1 MSPSQGQRKLTAIL
15 SADVVG
21 YSRLMGE
28 DEQATVDTLKQYQQ
42 AIGRVIDRHMGRIVD
57 APGDNI
63 LAEFP
68 SAVEAVNGAV
78 EIQKVLE
85 GRNLE
90 LPSERRMEFRIGVNL
105 GDVIEDDSGII
116 FGDGVNI
123 AARMEALA
131 EPGGICI
138 SSPVYDAVEGKVHFG
153 YDFLGEQHV
162 KNITKPVS
170 VYRVRANDLVAPV
183 HSAIRFAGWH
193 IAVAAL
199 VVGLLVGAIALWLS
213 FESPQPQQPQ
223 QPGALAPIAAESAVA
238 ITPPSLPGSYLL
250 VGQLVDQSGI
260 ASGTGR
266 IYGQAMI
273 DASNWIN
280 ANGGVNGRLIDL
292 DTVDTSYLVPRALEG
307 YRKWKTQNVL
317 AIHGWSTPSTE
328 ALVSA
333 VAEDE
338 IPYFSASYAAS
349 LTDPT
354 GRGAGG
360 RAAPYNFFYGPSYSD
375 ACRGLVQWASEDWKA
390 SGNSRVPRFVHMG
403 ENHPYPNA
411 PKKAC
416 QAYATELGFEV
427 LPVIAMPMNPGDF
440 SAQCDQLK
448 TQGADYAY
456 LANTTAS
463 VSVLLSTCRALEV
476 ETQFMVN
483 IWGFDENV
491 MKTAGAAADGV
502 VWVMGAAKWGDDVPG
517 MYTVQEVSKMS
528 DPSGQAYRPVHYIR
542 GVCSMFLIKEAMEW
556 ADRNGGISG
565 ANIRQGIYQHKD
577 WVPVGLEGVCS
588 PATWTPEDHRGVTR
602 VLIYRSHIKGP
613 TEADVAE
620 LVAQGIIR
628 MEHVFSVDIPRR
640 PEWLGL

>member
-1 MSPSQGQRKLTAIL
+1 MSQSQGQRKLAAIL

-28 DEQATVDTLKQYQQ
+28 DERATIDTLKEYQQ
-42 AIGRVIDRHMGRIVD
+42 AIGRVIERHMGRIVD

-90 LPSERRMEFRIGVNL
+90 LPTDRRMEFRIGVNL
-105 GDVIEDDSGII
+105 GDVIEDDSGTI

-138 SSPVYDAVEGKVHFG
+138 SSSVYDAVEGKVHFG

-162 KNITKPVS
+162 KNIAKPVS
-170 VYRVRANDLVAPV
+170 VYRVRANDQHTTDSPGTSRPRWLLPALGTL
-183 HSAIRFAGWH
+183 SGLAAG
-193 IAVAAL
+193 A
-199 VVGLLVGAIALWLS
+199 LLVWLLLPATPT
-213 FESPQPQQPQ
+213 EAPTPAPAPTAAPPPVQPSP
-223 QPGALAPIAAESAVA
+223 
-238 ITPPSLPGSYLL
+238 YLL

-292 DTVDTSYLVPRALEG
+292 DTIDTSYLVPRALEG
-307 YRKWKTQNVL
+307 YRKWKTQQVL

-328 ALVSA
+328 ALIGA

-375 ACRGLVQWASEDWKA
+375 ACRGLLQWAKDDWTA
-390 SGNSRVPRFVHMG
+390 RGNSTAPRFVHMG

-411 PKKAC
+411 PKNAC
-416 QAYATELGFEV
+416 QAYARELGFEV
-427 LPVIAMPMNPGDF
+427 LPVIAVSMAPDNF
-440 SAQCDQLK
+440 SAQCERLN
-448 TQGADYAY
+448 TERADYAY

-463 VSVLLSTCRALEV
+463 VSVLLTQCQALQV
-476 ETQFMVN
+476 HTQFMVN

-491 MKTAGAAADGV
+491 MQAAGSAADGV

-528 DPSGQAYRPVHYIR
+528 DPSGQTYRPVHYIR

-565 ANIRQGIYQHKD
+565 ANIRQGIYQHRD
-577 WVPVGLEGVCS
+577 WVPAGLEGVCS
-588 PATWTPEDHRGVTR
+588 PASWTPDDHRGVTR
-602 VLIYRSHIKGP
+602 VLIYRSHVTGP
-613 TEADVAE
+613 TEADVGE

-628 MEHVFSVDIPRR
+628 MERVYSTDIPRR

>member
-1 MSPSQGQRKLTAIL
+1 MSQPQGQRKLAAIL

-28 DEQATVDTLKQYQQ
+28 DEQATIQTLKEYQQ
-42 AIGRVIDRHMGRIVD
+42 AIGRVIERHQGRIVD

-85 GRNLE
+85 GRNFE
-90 LPSERRMEFRIGVNL
+90 LPTERRMEFRIGVNL

-138 SSPVYDAVEGKVHFG
+138 SSSVYDAVEGKVHFG

-162 KNITKPVS
+162 KNIAKPIN
-170 VYRVRANDLVAPV
+170 VYRVRASDQQPPRVTRVPAWLLATFG
-183 HSAIRFAGWH
+183 ALAGVS
-193 IAVAAL
+193 IGAL
-199 VVGLLVGAIALWLS
+199 VVWLA
-213 FESPQPQQPQ
+213 FSPSPAELPAPTPAPAAATAPAE
-223 QPGALAPIAAESAVA
+223 PGEASP
-238 ITPPSLPGSYLL
+238 YLL
-250 VGQLVDQSGI
+250 IGQLVDQSGI
-260 ASGTGR
+260 ASGSGR

-280 ANGGVNGRLIDL
+280 ANGGINGRLIDL

-354 GRGAGG
+354 GRGSGG

-375 ACRGLVQWASEDWKA
+375 ACRGLAQWASEDWKA
-390 SGNSRVPRFVHMG
+390 RGNTTAARFVHMG

-416 QAYATELGFEV
+416 QAYAEELGFEV
-427 LPVIAMPMNPGDF
+427 LPVIAVSMTPDDF
-440 SAQCDQLK
+440 SAQCEQLK
-448 TQGADYAY
+448 TSGADYAY

-463 VSVLLSTCRALEV
+463 VSVLLSTCEALQV
-476 ETQFMVN
+476 KTQFMVN

-491 MKTAGAAADGV
+491 MKAAGTGADGV

-528 DPSGQAYRPVHYIR
+528 DPSGQTYRPVHYIR
-542 GVCSMFLIKEAMEW
+542 GVCTLFYIREAIAW
-556 ADRNGGISG
+556 ADRHGGLSG
-565 ANIRQGIYQHKD
+565 ANIRQGMYQHQD
-577 WVPVGLEGVCS
+577 WVPEGLEGVCP

-602 VLIYRSHIKGP
+602 VLVYRSHITGP
-613 TEADVAE
+613 TDAE
-620 LVAQGIIR
+620 VPELIDKGIIQ
-628 MEHVFSVDIPRR
+628 MEKVYSVDIPRR

>member
-1 MSPSQGQRKLTAIL
+1 MSPSDAKRKLAAIL
-15 SADVVG
+15 SADVVE
-21 YSRLMGE
+21 YSRLMGD

-42 AIGRVIDRHMGRIVD
+42 AIGRVIDRHQGRIVD

-90 LPSERRMEFRIGVNL
+90 LPAPRRMEFRIGVNL

-123 AARMEALA
+123 AARMESLA

-138 SSPVYDAVEGKVHFG
+138 SSSVYDAVEGKVHFG

-162 KNITKPVS
+162 KNIAKPVS
-170 VYRVRANDLVAPV
+170 VYRVRANDQRSTDSQGASRPRWLLPALATLAGLGAGGLLVWLLLPAPPREAPAPAVAPV
-183 HSAIRFAGWH
+183 TATAPP
-193 IAVAAL
+193 VQQ
-199 VVGLLVGAIALWLS
+199 
-213 FESPQPQQPQ
+213 SP
-223 QPGALAPIAAESAVA
+223 
-238 ITPPSLPGSYLL
+238 YLL

-280 ANGGVNGRLIDL
+280 ANGGVNGHLIDL

-307 YRKWKTQNVL
+307 YRKWATQNVL

-328 ALVSA
+328 ALIGA

-354 GRGAGG
+354 GRGASG

-375 ACRGLVQWASEDWKA
+375 ACRGLLQWARDDWSA
-390 SGNSRVPRFVHMG
+390 RGNGTTPRFVHMG

-427 LPVIAMPMNPGDF
+427 LPVIGLPMTPGDF
-440 SAQCDQLK
+440 TEQCESLRSQA
-448 TQGADYAY
+448 ADYAY

-463 VSVLLSTCRALEV
+463 VSVLLARCKALQV
-476 ETQFMVN
+476 DTQFMVN

-491 MKTAGAAADGV
+491 MQAAGAGADGV

-517 MYTVQEVSKMS
+517 MYTVQEISKMS
-528 DPSGQAYRPVHYIR
+528 DPTGQAYRPVHYIR
-542 GVCSMFLIKEAMEW
+542 GICSMFYIKEAMEW

-565 ANIRQGIYQHKD
+565 PNIRQGLYQRQD
-577 WVPVGLEGVCS
+577 WVPAGLEGVCS
-588 PATWTPEDHRGVTR
+588 PASWTPEDHRGITR
-602 VLIYRSHIKGP
+602 VLIYRSHVSGSTDAP
-613 TEADVAE
+613 VADLIE
-620 LVAQGIIR
+620 RGIIR
-628 MEHVFSVDIPRR
+628 MERVYSTDIPRR

>member
-1 MSPSQGQRKLTAIL
+1 MSQSQGQRKLTAIL

-28 DEQATVDTLKQYQQ
+28 NEQATVDTLKEYQQ
-42 AIGRVIDRHMGRIVD
+42 AIGRVIERHKGRIVD

-90 LPSERRMEFRIGVNL
+90 LPTDRRMEFRIGVNL
-105 GDVIEDDSGII
+105 GDVIEDESDII

-138 SSPVYDAVEGKVHFG
+138 SSSVYDAVEGKVHFG
-153 YDFLGEQHV
+153 YDFLGEQRV
-162 KNITKPVS
+162 KNIAKPVN
-170 VYRVRANDLVAPV
+170 VYRVRASDMPLPAHKAP
-183 HSAIRFAGWH
+183 AGAGWQF
-193 IAVAAL
+193 AAAALALGLTLGGLAVWLSSAPSAPQQDVAAPS
-199 VVGLLVGAIALWLS
+199 AAPAS
-213 FESPQPQQPQ
+213 KPADSMA
-223 QPGALAPIAAESAVA
+223 QPGP
-238 ITPPSLPGSYLL
+238 YLL

-260 ASGTGR
+260 ASGSGR

-273 DASNWIN
+273 DSSNWIN
-280 ANGGVNGRLIDL
+280 ANGGINGRMIDL

-354 GRGAGG
+354 GRGVEG

-375 ACRGLVQWASEDWKA
+375 ACRGLVQWAREDWKA
-390 SGNSRVPRFVHMG
+390 RGKTSTPKFVHMG

-427 LPVIAMPMNPGDF
+427 LPVIAMPMTPGDN
-440 SAQCDQLK
+440 STQCERLNS
-448 TQGADYAY
+448 QGADYAY

-463 VSVLLSTCRALEV
+463 VSGLLSTCKALQV
-476 ETQFMVN
+476 QTQFMVN

-491 MKTAGAAADGV
+491 MKAAGNAADGV

-528 DPSGQAYRPVHYIR
+528 DPTGQTYRPVHYIR
-542 GVCSMFLIKEAMEW
+542 GVCSMFFIKEAMEW

-565 ANIRQGIYQHKD
+565 ANIRQGIYQHRD

-620 LVAQGIIR
+620 LVARGIIR
-628 MEHVFSVDIPRR
+628 MERVFSVDIPRR